1 MAVRGSRAKA
11 DITQKILETFEG
23 SFTYEKEIR
32 IPYVEDGVEGQIKLV
47 LTASKNM
54 VENADAAPIKSKT
67 ESNESNFSD
76 SKEKLPQEPS
86 EEEKERLKFLLNK
99 LGFSEE

>member
-32 IPYVEDGVEGQIKLV
+32 IPYVEDGVKGQIKLA

-54 VENADAAPIKSKT
+54 VENADAASTKPKV
-67 ESNESNFSD
+67 ESDELNFSD

>member
-1 MAVRGSRAKA
+1 MAVRGTRAKA

-54 VENADAAPIKSKT
+54 VENVDAVPTTSKP
-67 ESNESNFSD
+67 ESNELNFSD

>member
-54 VENADAAPIKSKT
+54 VENADVAPTKFKT
-67 ESNESNFSD
+67 ESNELNFSD